1 MRRSFLAVLLI
12 TSLGVIATPAQS
24 EVVSADT
31 KMTLVKTITG
41 DISPKSVR
49 SSGSGLV
56 SAHNMMYRHSVTIYD
71 ANTFEL
77 VSTVPDSVQLSK
89 YGYSKYSSI
98 YKGSPVEG
106 AYSPD
111 GKYLYVTNY
120 AMYGKGFN
128 REGHDICSPA
138 SGYDTSFLYRVNLA
152 KYEID
157 NVYPVGSVP
166 KVVEVTPDNK
176 FVLVSNWCSYDLTVI
191 SIASQ
196 KVVKTIKIG
205 RYPRGIA
212 VSNDSKFA
220 YVAEMGGNQIH
231 VIDLEDFSKTYIPIG
246 SNPRAI
252 VLSPDNKFV
261 LVSNWCSYDLKV
273 ISVDSQKVVKTVKI
287 GRYPRGIAVS
297 NDSKFAYVAEMGGN
311 QIHVINLEDF
321 SKTYIPIGSNPRAIV
336 LSPDNSM
343 MYVTM
348 NLSGKVASWDLI
360 NNKAGKSVK
369 TGKAARSLAISSDG
383 TALFV
388 VNFVSDTISK
398 VRTSDMKVFQSIK
411 ACNEPI
417 GITYDSP
424 TSRTWVACYGGAIK
438 IFDNK

>member
-31 KMTLVKTITG
+31 KMSLVKTITG
-41 DISPKSVR
+41 NISPKSVR

-231 VIDLEDFSKTYIPIG
+231 VI
-246 SNPRAI
+246 
-252 VLSPDNKFV
+252 
-261 LVSNWCSYDLKV
+261 
-273 ISVDSQKVVKTVKI
+273 
-287 GRYPRGIAVS
+287 
-297 NDSKFAYVAEMGGN
+297 
-311 QIHVINLEDF
+311 NLEDF

-348 NLSGKVASWDLI
+348 NLSGKVASWDLL

-369 TGKAARSLAISSDG
+369 TGIAARSLAISSDG

-388 VNFVSDTISK
+388 VNFVSNTISK

>member
-41 DISPKSVR
+41 NISPKSVR

-231 VIDLEDFSKTYIPIG
+231 VI
-246 SNPRAI
+246 
-252 VLSPDNKFV
+252 
-261 LVSNWCSYDLKV
+261 
-273 ISVDSQKVVKTVKI
+273 
-287 GRYPRGIAVS
+287 
-297 NDSKFAYVAEMGGN
+297 
-311 QIHVINLEDF
+311 NLEDF

-388 VNFVSDTISK
+388 VNFVSNTISK

>member
-12 TSLGVIATPAQS
+12 TSLGVIATPAKS

-31 KMTLVKTITG
+31 KMSLVKTITG
-41 DISPKSVR
+41 NISPKSVR

-231 VIDLEDFSKTYIPIG
+231 VI
-246 SNPRAI
+246 
-252 VLSPDNKFV
+252 
-261 LVSNWCSYDLKV
+261 
-273 ISVDSQKVVKTVKI
+273 
-287 GRYPRGIAVS
+287 
-297 NDSKFAYVAEMGGN
+297 
-311 QIHVINLEDF
+311 NLEDF

-388 VNFVSDTISK
+388 VNFVSNTISK

>member
-12 TSLGVIATPAQS
+12 TSLCVVATPAQS

-77 VSTVPDSVQLSK
+77 LKTVPDSVQLSQ

-128 REGHDICSPA
+128 GEGHDTCSPA
-138 SGYDTSFLYRVNLA
+138 SGFDTSFLYRINLEN
-152 KYEID
+152 YEID

-176 FVLVSNWCSYDLTVI
+176 FVLVSNWCSYDLKVI
-191 SIASQ
+191 SVDSQ

-220 YVAEMGGNQIH
+220 YVAEMGG
-231 VIDLEDFSKTYIPIG
+231 S
-246 SNPRAI
+246 R
-252 VLSPDNKFV
+252 
-261 LVSNWCSYDLKV
+261 
-273 ISVDSQKVVKTVKI
+273 
-287 GRYPRGIAVS
+287 
-297 NDSKFAYVAEMGGN
+297 
-311 QIHVINLEDF
+311 IHVINLEDF
-321 SKTYIPIGSNPRAIV
+321 STSHIPIGSNPRAIV

-348 NLSGKVASWDLI
+348 NLSGKVASWDLV

-369 TGKAARSLAISSDG
+369 TGKSARSLAISSDG

-388 VNFVSDTISK
+388 VNFVSNTISK
-398 VRTSDMKVFQSIK
+398 VRTSDMKVAQNIK

-424 TSRTWVACYGGAIK
+424 TSRTLVACYGGAIK

>member
-77 VSTVPDSVQLSK
+77 LKTVPDSVQLSQ

-128 REGHDICSPA
+128 REGHDTCSPA
-138 SGYDTSFLYRVNLA
+138 SGYDTSFLYRINLEN
-152 KYEID
+152 YEID

-176 FVLVSNWCSYDLTVI
+176 FVLVSNWCSYDLKVI
-191 SIASQ
+191 SVDSQ
-196 KVVKTIKIG
+196 KLVKTIKIG

-220 YVAEMGGNQIH
+220 YVAEMGG
-231 VIDLEDFSKTYIPIG
+231 S
-246 SNPRAI
+246 R
-252 VLSPDNKFV
+252 
-261 LVSNWCSYDLKV
+261 
-273 ISVDSQKVVKTVKI
+273 
-287 GRYPRGIAVS
+287 
-297 NDSKFAYVAEMGGN
+297 
-311 QIHVINLEDF
+311 IHVINLEDF
-321 SKTYIPIGSNPRAIV
+321 SITYIPIGSNPRAIV

-348 NLSGKVASWDLI
+348 NLSGKVASWDLL

-388 VNFVSDTISK
+388 VNFISNTISK

-438 IFDNK
+438 IYDNK